1 MAKKNDDKI
10 AKEFESVLSYLKK
23 VWVVMT
29 SFLSDADK
37 KDRNFKRLS
46 KIEPPID
53 EDTVFSVWLKELTDD
68 TDSQDE
74 LLDELNLVR
83 ELIKMCKLKPLK
95 GNYLNLN
102 SENRYLI
109 DILRRDTKG
118 FIGVAKEC
126 SVFLEV
132 VTGKKDAHYKT
143 EELWFESF
151 IEGVERQLIRRQ
163 KADEPPVIE

>member
-10 AKEFESVLSYLKK
+10 AKEFESVLTYLKK

-29 SFLSDADK
+29 AFLSTADK

-53 EDTVFSVWLKELTDD
+53 KDTVFSVWLKELKDD
-68 TDSQDE
+68 TDSEEE

-83 ELIKMCKLKPLK
+83 ELIKMCKFTPLK

-102 SENRYLI
+102 DEHRYMV
-109 DILRRDTKG
+109 DVLRRDTNG
-118 FIGVAKEC
+118 FIEIAKKC
-126 SVFLEV
+126 KVFLEI
-132 VTGKKDAHYKT
+132 VTGKKDAHYET